1 MPSDYID
8 DLATIGSQA
17 IEQLTLRN
25 RAREKALAASRQ
37 VIRYSANAIRA
48 VHRGEFDEARRGIEQ
63 AALCLS
69 ETAPIRQENP
79 EIYFAGFL
87 ADARKEFSEANITL
101 AVISGGPIPHPE
113 DLGVDPSSFLN
124 GMADVIG
131 ELRRYILDEL
141 RRDSFDR
148 SQEFMD
154 LMDEIYSILMS
165 VDFPEAVTGGLRHS
179 TDQMRGVLERTRGD
193 LTMALRQRN
202 LEVQLAQWEDEQTGS
217 SQSPS
222 SSGK

>member
-1 MPSDYID
+1 MPSPYSD
-8 DLATIGSQA
+8 DLVDIGSQA

-25 RAREKALAASRQ
+25 RAREQALSASRE
-37 VIRYSANAIRA
+37 VIRHSANAIRA
-48 VHRGEFDEARRGIEQ
+48 VHRGEFEEARQVISQ
-63 AALCLS
+63 AALRLL

-101 AVISGGPIPHPE
+101 AVISGGVIPRSE

-124 GMADVIG
+124 GLAEVIG
-131 ELRRYILDEL
+131 EIRRYILDAL
-141 RRDSFDR
+141 RRDAFDQC
-148 SQEFMD
+148 QELMD
-154 LMDEIYSILMS
+154 VMDEIYSILMT

-193 LTMALRQRN
+193 LTMALRQHN
-202 LEVQLAQWEDEQTGS
+202 LEVRLAQWEDERA
-217 SQSPS
+217 PS
-222 SSGK
+222 S

>member
-1 MPSDYID
+1 MPSPYSD
-8 DLATIGSQA
+8 DLVDIGSQA

-25 RAREKALAASRQ
+25 RAREQALSASRE
-37 VIRYSANAIRA
+37 VIRHSANAIRA
-48 VHRGEFDEARRGIEQ
+48 VHRGEFEEARQVISQ
-63 AALCLS
+63 AALRLL

-101 AVISGGPIPHPE
+101 AVISGGVIPRSE

-124 GMADVIG
+124 GLAEVIG
-131 ELRRYILDEL
+131 EIRRYILDAL
-141 RRDSFDR
+141 RRDAFDR
-148 SQEFMD
+148 CQELMD
-154 LMDEIYSILMS
+154 VMDEIYSILMT

-193 LTMALRQRN
+193 LTMALRQHN
-202 LEVQLAQWEDEQTGS
+202 LEVRLAQWEGERA
-217 SQSPS
+217 PS
-222 SSGK
+222 S